1 MKRLMIPLLLF
12 FVLAVPALAMDD
24 SLFEKND
31 VPTATW
37 YVGQFDKL
45 ALEVTIPSG
54 NGGVDSLNALTVVN
68 AGNAYYAHGLQN
80 LRLWADAGSPGFQG
94 WGVDTD
100 FGPGSSSGLQNSW
113 VWNNLD
119 VSIGAEGKRFFVS
132 TEMWT
137 TVPLTSVNYT
147 VQLKIPELLDVNNN
161 GFYDADDQGVFME
174 SKNNGP
180 LTDSVMNGPSQIIS
194 YANSDVEGPKVILNN
209 ISNNQVLTSSS
220 YVIQGQARDQG
231 KSSTEFV
238 KIKISKVGGTAGEL
252 VLTDSLTD
260 NYSSWRYVWTGIED
274 GTYKIQ
280 TQSQDFMGYLSS
292 TTAITVVVNKGG
304 ELAQQYSSVSLDKNT
319 AVANGSDTINVNV
332 ILRNG
337 DDYPL
342 KDKTVYLKEVRDSGD
357 VIVKTSGSGALG
369 KVVFA
374 LRAYDPSVGTY
385 KITMDDEQIG
395 QNFTLS
401 FVEKKA
407 DDSSDYTEGRWIRI
421 DGHPA
426 VYFLDANNVR
436 HAYPTQSVWESYF
449 GTDFSKVEKV
459 TATEMAN
466 YTLGKNVTFKI
477 GTLMKLPTVTKVYK
491 VESEGVIRWVTNE
504 FVARAYFGVDWAD
517 KIRTIPDSFFT
528 DYKEGADIY

>member
-1 MKRLMIPLLLF
+1 MIPLLFLL
-12 FVLAVPALAMDD
+12 LALPALAMDD

-31 VPTATW
+31 VPSSTW
-37 YVGQFDKL
+37 YLGQFDKL
-45 ALEVTIPSG
+45 ALDVVIPSG
-54 NGGVDSLNALTVVN
+54 TGGVDSLKAFTVVN
-68 AGNAYYAHGLQN
+68 NGNAYYAHGLQN
-80 LRLWADAGSPGFQG
+80 LRLWADSGEPGFQG

-113 VWNNLD
+113 VWNDLD
-119 VSIGAEGKRFFVS
+119 VNVGAEGKRFFVS
-132 TEMWT
+132 AEMWPTAST
-137 TVPLTSVNYT
+137 TPVNYS
-147 VQLKIPELLDVNNN
+147 VQLLIPELVDANKN
-161 GFYDADDQGVFME
+161 GLYDADDQGVFME

-180 LTDSVMNGPSQIIS
+180 MTGSVMNGPSQVIS
-194 YANSDVEGPKVILNN
+194 YSNIDVEGPKVVLNN
-209 ISNNQVLTSSS
+209 ISNNQIITTSS
-220 YVIQGQARDQG
+220 YVIQGQSRDQG
-231 KSSTEFV
+231 NSAAEFV
-238 KIKISKVGGTAGEL
+238 KIKISKVGAAASDL
-252 VLTDSLTD
+252 VLVDSLTD
-260 NYSSWRYVWTGIED
+260 NFTTWKYNWTGIED

-292 TTAITVVVNKGG
+292 TTPITIIVNKGG
-304 ELAQQYSSVSLDKNT
+304 ELSQQYSSVSLDKNT

-357 VIVKTSGSGALG
+357 VIVKTSGSGQTG

-407 DDSSDYTEGRWIRI
+407 DDSSDYTDGRWIKI

-436 HAYPTQSVWESYF
+436 HAYPTQAVWESYF
-449 GTDFSKVEKV
+449 ATDFSKVEKV
-459 TATEMAN
+459 SATEMAN

-477 GTLMKLPTVTKVYK
+477 GTLMKVPTVPKVYK

-504 FVARAYFGVDWAD
+504 LVARAYFGVDWAD

>member
-1 MKRLMIPLLLF
+1 MITLLLF
-12 FVLAVPALAMDD
+12 FVLALPALALDD

-31 VPTATW
+31 VPSSTW

-45 ALEVTIPSG
+45 AFDVIIPSG
-54 NGGVDSLNALTVVN
+54 NGGVDSLKALTVVN
-68 AGNAYYAHGLQN
+68 EGNAYYAHGLQN
-80 LRLWADAGSPGFQG
+80 LRLWADAGDPGFQG

-113 VWNNLD
+113 AWNDLD
-119 VSIGAEGKRFFVS
+119 INVGVAGKRFFVS
-132 TEMWT
+132 AEMWT
-137 TVPLTSVNYT
+137 TAPTSQVNYY
-147 VQLKIPELLDVNNN
+147 VQLSIPELVDANNN
-161 GFYDADDQGVFME
+161 GLYDADDQGVFME

-180 LTDSVMNGPSQIIS
+180 TTSSIINGPSQIIS

-209 ISNNQVLTSSS
+209 ISNNQILTSSS
-220 YVIQGQARDQG
+220 YVIQGQSRDQG
-231 KSSTEFV
+231 KSSAEFV
-238 KIKISKVGGTAGEL
+238 KIKISKVGGTVGDLIL
-252 VLTDSLTD
+252 VDSLTD
-260 NYSSWRYVWTGIED
+260 NYATWSYNWTGIED

-280 TQSQDFMGYLSS
+280 TQSQDFMGYMSS
-292 TTAITVVVNKGG
+292 TSQITVIVNKGG
-304 ELAQQYSSVSLDKNT
+304 ELSQQYSSVLLDKNT

-332 ILRNG
+332 TLRNK

-342 KDKTVYLKEVRDSGD
+342 KEKTVYLKEIRNSGD
-357 VIVKTSGSGALG
+357 VIVKTSGSGSTG

-374 LRAYDPSVGTY
+374 LRAYDPSAGLY
-385 KITMDDEQIG
+385 KITMDGEQVG
-395 QNFTLS
+395 QNFHIT

-426 VYFLDANNVR
+426 VYFLDASNVR

-459 TATEMAN
+459 LATEMAN

-477 GTLMKLPTVTKVYK
+477 GTLMKLPTVPKVYK
-491 VESEGVIRWVTNE
+491 VESEGVIRWVMNE

-517 KIRTIPDSFFT
+517 KVRAIPDSFFT
-528 DYKEGADIY
+528 DYTEGTDIY